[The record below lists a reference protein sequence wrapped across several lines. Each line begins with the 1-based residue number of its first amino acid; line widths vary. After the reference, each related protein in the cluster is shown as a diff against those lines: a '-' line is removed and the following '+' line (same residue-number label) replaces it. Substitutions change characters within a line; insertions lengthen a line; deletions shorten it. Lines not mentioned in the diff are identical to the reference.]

1 MKDLSNK
8 APGTFH
14 HSLEVANLSETAASS
29 IGANT
34 LLVRVGALYHD
45 IGKIKNPS
53 FFSENQTSRYSPHK
67 RLTPIESAKIIID
80 HVSEGV
86 LIAKKNK
93 LPNRVIDFIKT
104 HHGTSRVYY
113 FFKKAIDS
121 KDLKYEEK
129 DFKYPGPKPFSK
141 ETAIL
146 MMADSVEAA
155 SKSLRDPD
163 IDQISN
169 FVNSIIDKQVE
180 EKQFSECQITFADIE
195 TVKKVLI
202 KKLINIYN
210 LRIEYHK

>member
-1 MKDLSNK
+1 M
-8 APGTFH
+8 
-14 HSLEVANLSETAASS
+14 
-29 IGANT
+29 
-34 LLVRVGALYHD
+34 
-45 IGKIKNPS
+45 
-53 FFSENQTSRYSPHK
+53 
-67 RLTPIESAKIIID
+67 
-80 HVSEGV
+80 
-86 LIAKKNK
+86 
-93 LPNRVIDFIKT
+93 PNRVIDFIKT

-121 KDLKYEEK
+121 KDLKFEEK

-210 LRIEYHK
+210 LRIEYPK